1 MRITKKNRLVLL
13 LLITGATVFGR
24 EAGMPIIRNYTIEEY
39 RAAQQNWA
47 IAQDR
52 SGIMYFGNSNG
63 LLEFDGVSWRLT
75 RLPIVRSLAI
85 DTTGRIYVG
94 LENDLGYLEPDTK
107 GILQYHSL
115 KAKIPEKY
123 RQISAINSTLILGQ
137 SVCFSSADKIMIYR
151 NGEFKVLPGKDSF
164 QGVFV
169 VNSRVYVRER
179 NMGLFVLANDSLILV
194 PGSERFA
201 NGSVIILPYGKNEIL
216 IGSRT
221 LGIQIYSP
229 DSDMKFRKPA
239 DFQEVDDFMVRNGPN
254 CGVVLTNGDFAVGS
268 IDAGIL
274 VFNPD
279 GKIINRFDKVT
290 GLQENFVL
298 KLYVDRNQQLWAGL
312 DNGISRIDN
321 NLPFRIFS
329 RQNGLDGS
337 PMCMKFFKGNF
348 YVGTSQYLYIR
359 NRLGNFD
366 KVEGTL
372 GMNYDLFDA
381 DGTLLLAKVPGVLQ
395 IRGNHAEILAN
406 TGDFNVLAIKKF
418 RDYPGLLVL
427 AGGDALYLLEK
438 KDSKWVFKKRVKG
451 FNQCVYGIEQ
461 DIHGEV
467 WVTNSVDLNKLVFNP
482 ALDSVVSVRQYSTD
496 RGLPTSWAWPYK
508 LHSEEVVFGTENGIY
523 RYLDKEDKFIQHPD
537 YKMLTGK
544 ITMFSQQENGDIWF
558 EEIIGSGD
566 CVRGIL
572 HDTNG
577 QYIKDRTPF
586 DKFAGM
592 GSAES
597 PNVICMAG
605 DGTYFIGLPRII
617 LQYDPLQKSDQDSHF
632 MTLIRKVSL
641 RDSLLFGGYP
651 SISTVFENQM
661 SKKIAFS
668 QNDMTFHF
676 AATFYEDAEKNQYSF
691 RLMGSDT
698 TWSEWTNDTKK
709 EYTNLS
715 EGNYTFEVKSKNLY
729 QTIGTRASWS
739 FTILAPWY
747 RAWWAY
753 LGYVFFAFLSF
764 YILVHFRTRNLKD
777 RSLEL
782 EKIVEHRT
790 AQIQEQKNNVEQLS
804 RIGKVITSSLSI
816 ENIIHTVY
824 ENVNTLMDASVF
836 TIGLYKSAEN
846 SIEFPSTIEKGEPLP
861 SFSIPLSDENRLAT
875 WCFQHQQEVIIND
888 YTADHGKYIS
898 LRQAPVA
905 GEHTESIVYLPLWN
919 KEKEIGVISAQAF
932 GKNAYTDY
940 HINMLRNLATYSA
953 IALENAE
960 TYRRLAALLEELKS
974 TQDRM
979 VTQSKLA
986 ALGALTAGI
995 AHEIK
1000 NPLNFVNNFAALN
1013 TELIEE
1019 LQQMILKEI
1028 KLQNFEM
1035 PAEMEEMIT
1044 NLKQNTIKIQEHG
1057 KRADNILRSMLQH
1070 SRGGSVEKQSS
1081 DINALLEEAVTLTY
1095 HGMRAQDS
1103 NFDLQIESSLDA
1115 TIGKMEVI
1123 PQEISRAFLNI
1134 IGNACYEAYRKKMQN
1149 GENFLPLLSVST
1161 KKLGKELRI
1170 SIRDNGNGIPKSI
1183 RDKLFTPFFTTKPTG
1198 QGTGLGLSMS
1208 YDIIVQK
1215 HNGQISYETEEG
1227 RFTEFIIL
1235 LPYNPV
1241 PIAVG

>member
-1 MRITKKNRLVLL
+1 MGTTLKIRLIIL
-13 LLITGATVFGR
+13 LLITGATASGR
-24 EAGMPIIRNYTIEEY
+24 EAGIPIIRNYTIEEY

-47 IAQDR
+47 IEQDR

-123 RQISAINSTLILGQ
+123 REISSVSTTRILGQ
-137 SVCFSSADKIMIYR
+137 SVLFSNADKILFYR
-151 NGEFKVLPGKDSF
+151 NGEFKVLPGNDSF
-164 QGVFV
+164 QGFTV
-169 VNSRVYVRER
+169 VNSHVYVRGR
-179 NMGLFVLANDSLILV
+179 NTGLFVLVNDSLVLI
-194 PGSERFA
+194 PGSKQFA
-201 NGSVIILPYGKNEIL
+201 TGSIIMLPYGKNEIL

-229 DSDMKFRKPA
+229 DSDMKFRKP
-239 DFQEVDDFMVRNGPN
+239 DGFQEVDDFIVRNAPN
-254 CGVVLTNGDFAVGS
+254 CGVVLTNGDFALGS

-279 GKIINRFDKVT
+279 GKIINRFDKAN

-298 KLYVDRNQQLWAGL
+298 KLFIDHNQQLWAGL
-312 DNGISRIDN
+312 DDGISRIEN

-337 PMCMKFFKGNF
+337 PMCMKFYKGNF
-348 YVGTSQYLYIR
+348 YVGTSQYLYLR
-359 NRLGNFD
+359 NRFGNFD
-366 KVEGTL
+366 RVEGTL

-381 DGTLLLAKVPGVLQ
+381 DGTLLLARVPGVLQ
-395 IRGNHAEILAN
+395 IRGSHAKLLAN

-418 RDYPGLLVL
+418 RGYPGLLVL
-427 AGGDALYLLEK
+427 GGGDALYLLEK
-438 KDSKWVFKKRVKG
+438 KDSQWVFKLRIKG

-461 DIHGEV
+461 DNHGEV
-467 WVTNSVDLNKLVFNP
+467 WVTNSVDLNKLIFNQ

-496 RGLPTSWAWPYK
+496 QGLPSSWAWPYK
-508 LHSEEVVFGTENGIY
+508 LHSGEVVFGTENGIY
-523 RYLDKEDKFIQHPD
+523 RYLVKEDKFVQHPEF
-537 YKMLTGK
+537 KILTGK
-544 ITMFSQQENGDIWF
+544 ITMLSQQDNGDIWF
-558 EEIIGSGD
+558 EEIAGSGD
-566 CVRGIL
+566 CNRGIL
-572 HDTNG
+572 HETNG
-577 QYIKDRTPF
+577 QYIRNKTPL

-597 PNVICMAG
+597 QNVICLTD
-605 DGTYFIGLPRII
+605 DGSYFIGLPRSI
-617 LQYDPLQKSDQDSHF
+617 LQYDPLQKAGQDSHF
-632 MTLIRKVSL
+632 MTLIRKVSS
-641 RDSLLFGGYP
+641 RDSLLFAGYP
-651 SISTVFENQM
+651 SINKVYENQT

-709 EYTNLS
+709 EYSNLS
-715 EGNYTFEVKSKNLY
+715 EGNYTFEVKSKNVY
-729 QTIGTRASWS
+729 QTIGSKASWP
-739 FTILAPWY
+739 FTIMAPWY
-747 RAWWAY
+747 RTWWAY
-753 LGYVFFAFLSF
+753 LGYVIFTVLVF
-764 YILVHFRTRNLKD
+764 YILVHFRTRNLKE

-782 EKIVEHRT
+782 EKIVEQRT
-790 AQIQEQKNNVEQLS
+790 AQIQEQKSNVEQLS
-804 RIGKVITSSLSI
+804 RVGKDITSSLSI

-846 SIEFPSTIEKGEPLP
+846 SIEFPSTIEKGVPLP
-861 SFSIPLSDENRLAT
+861 PFSIPLSDKNRLAT

-953 IALENAE
+953 IALENADA
-960 TYRRLAALLEELKS
+960 YRRLASLLEELKS

-1019 LQQMILKEI
+1019 LQQLIQKEI
-1028 KLQNFEM
+1028 RLQNFEM

-1081 DINALLEEAVTLTY
+1081 DINALLEEAVKLTY

-1103 NFDLQIESSLDA
+1103 NFDLQIETSLDA
-1115 TIGKMEVI
+1115 TIGKMDVI

-1149 GENFLPLLSVST
+1149 GDSFLPLLKVST
-1161 KKLGKELRI
+1161 KNLGKQLRI

-1227 RFTEFIIL
+1227 CFAEFIIL
-1235 LPYNPV
+1235 LPCKPV
-1241 PIAVG
+1241 VIAR